1 MNDEEPD
8 IDKLKTDSIDL
19 SKRSDLAK
27 NDVLKTTS
35 YDELVKKVNTI
46 DSENKIWRKKIEDV
60 DKKIPDAN
68 TFILTKESNWLKRLF
83 KCHNGKVI

>member
-27 NDVLKTTS
+27 NDVLKNTS

-46 DSENKIWRKKIEDV
+46 DSDNKI
-60 DKKIPDAN
+60 
-68 TFILTKESNWLKRLF
+68 
-83 KCHNGKVI
+83 